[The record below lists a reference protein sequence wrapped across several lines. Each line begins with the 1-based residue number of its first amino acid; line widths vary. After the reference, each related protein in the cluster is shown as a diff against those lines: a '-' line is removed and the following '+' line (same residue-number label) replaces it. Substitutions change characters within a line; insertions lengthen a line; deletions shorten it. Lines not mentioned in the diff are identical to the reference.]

1 MKKIIY
7 SEIVFIIIAWLLWL
21 TLYLLVNKV
30 DLLYIQ
36 LNKIDNKVSKIQ
48 TTLDKWFII
57 NVE

>member
-30 DLLYIQ
+30 DLLSIQ

>member
-21 TLYLLVNKV
+21 TLYLLVNKI